1 MLSVADLTKTYGLQ
15 VVFDN
20 ISFTVGDGE
29 RIGLVGRNGSGKTTL
44 LRLLTGEEEPDS
56 GTLSMP
62 RNYSIGYLTQLLSLT
77 RNTVLGEASLGLKGH
92 EDGVDETYK
101 VKSILLGLGFDE
113 ADFKRSP
120 AQLSSG
126 YQIRLNL
133 AKVLAVQPDLL
144 LLDEPTNYLDIVS
157 VRWLGQF
164 LRQWKHELILIT
176 HDRAFMDSVATHIM
190 GIHRQGIRK
199 ISGTTHK
206 LYQQILQEEE
216 VYEKTRVNDERKRK
230 ELEQFINRFRAQATR
245 AKAVQSRIR
254 ALDKR
259 KTLGKLTE
267 ARNLDFEF
275 PAAPFSGKWLMEAQD
290 LGFAYGPVAKAGG
303 VNPESEDNAGIRPES
318 DGPEGP
324 FLISGLT
331 FSIGKSDRIAVIGKN
346 GKGKTTLLNLLAG
359 ELSPVRG
366 TISRSSNLV
375 TGYFGQANID
385 RLHLDNT
392 VEEEIMQAHPDF
404 SRGQARSICGIMLFD
419 GERATKKISVLS
431 GGEKSRVL
439 LGKMLVRPTNL
450 LLLDEPTNHLDM
462 ESVDSLVE
470 AIDAF
475 AGAVVLAT
483 HSEMILR
490 AVADRLIIFDGG
502 KPWLFEGSYED
513 FLDRVGWRDEETEA
527 RQDDRI
533 GDKKSQKTERKE
545 LKKMKAEIIN
555 ERSRALSP
563 LDGDM
568 KRLEKAIITLER
580 RMEEDNRAL
589 LRASR
594 MAEGKAIASLS
605 ISIHDDKK
613 QIEEL
618 FEQLDLV
625 SREHA
630 VRMREF
636 EVRLDELE
644 HKKGPADHYAAA
656 TTK

>member
-15 VVFDN
+15 VIFDN
-20 ISFTVGDGE
+20 ISFTVGEGE

-44 LRLLTGEEEPDS
+44 FRLLTGEEEPDS
-56 GTLSMP
+56 GSICLP
-62 RNYSIGYLTQLLSLT
+62 RNYSIGYLTQLLSFT
-77 RNTVLGEASLGLKGH
+77 GGTVLDEASLGLKTH

-113 ADFKRSP
+113 ADFTRSP
-120 AQLSSG
+120 VELSSG

-133 AKVLAVQPDLL
+133 AKVLVAQPDLL

-164 LRQWKHELILIT
+164 LRQWKHEVLLIT
-176 HDRAFMDSVATHIM
+176 HDREFMDGVSTHTM

-199 ISGTTHK
+199 IAGTTHK

-216 VYEKTRVNDERKRK
+216 VYEKTRVNDERRRK

-254 ALDKR
+254 TLEKK

-267 ARNLDFEF
+267 VRNLDFEF
-275 PAAPFSGKWLMEAQD
+275 PAAPFSGKWLMEVRD
-290 LGFAYGPVAKAGG
+290 LGFVYDSGP
-303 VNPESEDNAGIRPES
+303 P
-318 DGPEGP
+318 
-324 FLISGLT
+324 LISRLT
-331 FSIGKSDRIAVIGKN
+331 FPIGKSDRIAVIGKN

-359 ELSPVRG
+359 ELSPG
-366 TISRSSNLV
+366 EGAINRSSNLECS
-375 TGYFGQANID
+375 YFGQANID
-385 RLHLDNT
+385 RLHPDNT
-392 VEEEIMQAHPDF
+392 VEEEIMQAHPGF
-404 SRGQARSICGIMLFD
+404 SRGQARNVCGIMLFD
-419 GERATKKISVLS
+419 GDRAMKKVSVLS

-439 LGKMLVRPTNL
+439 LGKMLVRPANI

-475 AGAVVLAT
+475 DGAVVLAT

-490 AVADRLIIFDGG
+490 AVADRLIVFDGG
-502 KPWLFEGSYED
+502 LPWLFEGSYQD
-513 FLDRVGWRDEETEA
+513 FLDRVGWRDEETGT
-527 RQDDRI
+527 RQDEGIEDR
-533 GDKKSQKTERKE
+533 KLQKTEKKE
-545 LKKMKAEIIN
+545 LKRMRAVIIT
-555 ERSRALSP
+555 ERSRVLSP
-563 LDGDM
+563 LDRDM
-568 KRLEKAIITLER
+568 GRLEKTIITFEKQI
-580 RMEEDNRAL
+580 EEENRAL
-589 LRASR
+589 VRASQ
-594 MAEGKAIASLS
+594 MGEGKAIAALS
-605 ISIHDDKK
+605 ISIHETKK

-630 VRMREF
+630 LRTREF
-636 EVRLDELE
+636 EIRLEELE
-644 HKKGPADHYAAA
+644 CRKGPAYGCAAA
-656 TTK
+656 ITK